1 MIVRCIIVLLLF
13 AGLLA
18 SGAPAGAAD
27 ARLAEA
33 QTLLHEGN
41 REAAEALWRAVAVDA
56 AVQRDAETL
65 DSARQGL
72 GSLAFQSGDYD
83 RFTALQHERLA
94 DAEARA
100 DARIHADA
108 RMELALLARR
118 RGQLAESRD
127 ALDGVIR
134 SFRALGDPGAE
145 GRALTHQGL
154 VLLNLGQFAQ
164 ALDVLE
170 QALALH
176 NRGAQVEVDRTYH
189 YLGLLYRS
197 LREPR
202 QAQHYLRLGLR
213 VARADPDPM
222 RAAPL
227 LGSLARVANDT
238 GEFSDALL
246 STEESLTLAR
256 RAGSVPGEAYSL
268 LERGRAL
275 LGLERL
281 DEANLALEHA
291 HRLSLTVS
299 QERTAA
305 DATFVLGRVA
315 LAAGDADA
323 ALRHFREAVINY
335 EAAKDAPQTIDA
347 YRLMIPLLRERGD
360 YAEVARLAEAGLE
373 LELQVAGRDVAR
385 RIALIEYRKEVA
397 DTAHQIELLE
407 RENEIQQLRLASQR
421 LDRHIGLSV
430 IAGLALAAALAAALL
445 ALAVW
450 RSRRTRRALF
460 AANRE
465 LEANRVAL
473 GQANAALAERAQ
485 VLAQAAATDS
495 LTGLAN
501 RAHVLDGLEESASR
515 AHSGQHDLAVLMLD
529 VDRFKGI
536 NDGYGHRTGDRVLRA
551 VAALVRTLLPPDA
564 LAGRYGGEEFLLVL
578 PRHDLESARRVA
590 ERVRCTVENAREPGI
605 PQVTVSIGVAVR
617 RSGSDIDPDQ
627 MLEEADQA
635 LYRAKQSGRN
645 RVEVAL
651 RVA

>member
-72 GSLAFQSGDYD
+72 GSLALQSGDYD

-281 DEANLALEHA
+281 DEASLALEHA
-291 HRLSLTVS
+291 RRLSLTIS

-323 ALRHFREAVINY
+323 ALRHFRAAVSNY

-373 LELQVAGRDVAR
+373 LEQQVAGRDVAR
-385 RIALIEYRKEVA
+385 RIALIEYRKEVT

-421 LDRHIGLSV
+421 LDRRIGLSV
-430 IAGLALAAALAAALL
+430 IAGLALAAVLL

-450 RSRRTRRALF
+450 RSRRTRRALS

-515 AHSGQHDLAVLMLD
+515 ARSGQHDLAVLMLD

>member
-1 MIVRCIIVLLLF
+1 MIVRCIIVLLLS

-18 SGAPAGAAD
+18 NGATASAAD

-33 QTLLHEGN
+33 RALLYQGN
-41 REAAEALWRAVAVDA
+41 REAAEALWRTVAADA
-56 AVQRDAETL
+56 IGQRDAETL
-65 DSARQGL
+65 DSARRGL
-72 GSLAFQSGDYD
+72 ASLAFQSGDYD
-83 RFTALQHERLA
+83 RFVALQHERLA

-100 DARIHADA
+100 DARIQADV

-118 RGQLAESRD
+118 RGQLAESRE

-176 NRGAQVEVDRTYH
+176 NQGAQVEVDRTYH

-202 QAQHYLRLGLR
+202 QAQHYLRLGLQM
-213 VARADPDPM
+213 ARADPDPM

-227 LGSLARVANDT
+227 LGSLARVANDI

-281 DEANLALEHA
+281 DEANLALEQA
-291 HRLSLTVS
+291 RRLSLTIS

-323 ALRHFREAVINY
+323 ALRHFREAVGNY
-335 EAAKDAPQTIDA
+335 EAAKDAPQTSDA

-373 LELQVAGRDVAR
+373 LEQQVAGRDVAR
-385 RIALIEYRKEVA
+385 RIALIEYRKEVT

-421 LDRHIGLSV
+421 LDRYIGLSV
-430 IAGLALAAALAAALL
+430 IAGLALAAALL

-450 RSRRTRRALF
+450 RSRRTRRALS

-465 LEANRVAL
+465 LEANRMAL

-501 RAHVLDGLEESASR
+501 RAHVLDRLEESASR

-590 ERVRCTVENAREPGI
+590 ERVRCAVENAREPEI
-605 PQVTVSIGVAVR
+605 PPVTVSIGVAVR

-627 MLEEADQA
+627 MVEEADQA

-645 RVEVAL
+645 RVEAAL